1 MKKLNVAIIGQGRS
15 GRDIHG
21 AYFLSE
27 ANTLFNVVAIV
38 DQIEFRRER
47 ARKDFG
53 CDVYSDYKDLFNRSD
68 LDIVI
73 NSTFSHEHY
82 PITMDLLKHGLN
94 VVVEKPFSAHA
105 EECQNMIDAAKENHA
120 MLTVFQQSHF
130 APAYKRVKEIINS
143 GVLGEIKQISVA
155 FSGFSRRWD
164 WQCSQ
169 RFYGGSLRNTGPHP
183 MEQVLDL
190 MDIDYNQLPETIVSR
205 LGQANTFGD
214 AEDYV
219 KILLMHPGRP
229 VFDVEINSCDAYSD
243 YNYKVQGTRG
253 GIKSTLTHLQY
264 KYFKEEEAP
273 EQKLILEP
281 LSHEDGSPAYCGEQL
296 KWYEFD
302 EDLSGS
308 AFTSAVD
315 EYYTMVYNHLVNGG
329 ELVITPEKIKQEIAL
344 MEKIH
349 EENPLPV
356 KF

>member
-27 ANTLFNVVAIV
+27 ENKLFNVVAAV

-47 ARKDFG
+47 AKKDFA
-53 CDVYSDYKDLFNRSD
+53 CDVYSDYRDLFYRSD
-68 LDIVI
+68 LDLVV
-73 NSTFSHEHY
+73 NATFSNEHY
-82 PITMDLLKHGLN
+82 PITMDLLNHGLN
-94 VVVEKPFSAHA
+94 VVVEKPFAAHA
-105 EECQNMIDAAKENHA
+105 AECQDMIDAARKNNV
-120 MLTVFQQSHF
+120 MLTVFQQSHYS
-130 APAYKRVKEIINS
+130 PAFKRVKELIHS
-143 GVLGEIKQISVA
+143 GVFGEIKQVSVA
-155 FSGFSRRWD
+155 FSWFTRRWD

-169 RFYGGSLRNTGPHP
+169 RFCGGSLRNTGPHP

-190 MDIDYNQLPETIVSR
+190 MNIDYDKLPEVIVSR

-219 KILLMHPGRP
+219 KILLMHSGLP
-229 VFDVEINSCDAYSD
+229 VYDVEISSCDSYSD

-253 GIKSTLTHLQY
+253 GLKATLKHLQY

-281 LSHEDGSPAYCGEQL
+281 LCHEDGTPAYCSEKL
-296 KWYEFD
+296 NWYEFD
-302 EDLSGS
+302 EDLTGS
-308 AFTSAVD
+308 AFTSAED

-344 MEKIH
+344 MEKVH
-349 EENPLPV
+349 EQNPLPV

>member
-27 ANTLFNVVAIV
+27 ENKLFNVVAAV

-47 ARKDFG
+47 AKKDFA
-53 CDVYSDYKDLFNRSD
+53 CDVYSDYRDLFYRSD
-68 LDIVI
+68 LDLVV
-73 NSTFSHEHY
+73 NATFSNEHY
-82 PITMDLLKHGLN
+82 PITMDLLNHGLN
-94 VVVEKPFSAHA
+94 VVVEKPFAAHA
-105 EECQNMIDAAKENHA
+105 AECQDMIDAARKNNV
-120 MLTVFQQSHF
+120 MLTVFQQSHYS
-130 APAYKRVKEIINS
+130 PAFKRVKELIHS
-143 GVLGEIKQISVA
+143 GVFGEIKQVSVA
-155 FSGFSRRWD
+155 FSWFTRRWA

-169 RFYGGSLRNTGPHP
+169 RFCGGSLRNTGPHP

-190 MDIDYNQLPETIVSR
+190 MNIDYDKLPEVIVSR

-219 KILLMHPGRP
+219 KLLLMHPGLP
-229 VFDVEINSCDAYSD
+229 VYDVEISSCDSYSD
-243 YNYKVQGTRG
+243 YTYKVPGTRG
-253 GIKSTLTHLQY
+253 GLKATLKHLQY

-281 LSHEDGSPAYCGEQL
+281 LCHEDGTPAYCSEKL
-296 KWYEFD
+296 NWYEFD
-302 EDLSGS
+302 EDLTGS
-308 AFTSAVD
+308 AFTSAED

-344 MEKIH
+344 MEKVH
-349 EENPLPV
+349 EQNPLPV